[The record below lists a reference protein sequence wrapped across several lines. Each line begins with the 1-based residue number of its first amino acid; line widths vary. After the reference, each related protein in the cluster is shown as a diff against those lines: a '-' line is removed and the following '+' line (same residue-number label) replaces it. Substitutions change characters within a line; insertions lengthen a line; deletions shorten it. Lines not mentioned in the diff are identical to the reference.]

1 MTDYTT
7 KMDEYNIVRKQQMED
22 NKEKV
27 LSVALD
33 LFLKNNIFSITIIDI
48 ATEANIS
55 RATMYRYFKNKE
67 EIMFILAS
75 RMMEKIYRVA
85 FDGISFEST
94 SSVASGYKNMVKKFD
109 ELFDAYRYI
118 YMFDALNT
126 NAKDISAETISIYQ
140 NEYNNLI
147 QTRLK
152 DLPQAETRR
161 HIVVINIIMDFL
173 EDIASHKELIPITQG
188 ISINELLEE
197 FEKTIDSLLN
207 I

>member
-7 KMDEYNIVRKQQMED
+7 KMDEYNIIRKQQMEE

-27 LSVALD
+27 LNVALS
-33 LFLKNNIFSITIIDI
+33 LFLENDIFSITIIDI
-48 ATEANIS
+48 AKEANIS

-67 EIMFILAS
+67 EITFILAS
-75 RMMEKIYRVA
+75 RMMEKIYSVA
-85 FDGISFEST
+85 FDGVSFESNLT
-94 SSVASGYKNMVKKFD
+94 IVVGYRNMVKKFD
-109 ELFDAYRYI
+109 ELVDAYRYI

-126 NAKDISAETISIYQ
+126 NAKDISPATINIYQ

-147 QTRLK
+147 QDRLK
-152 DLPQAETRR
+152 NLPQAEARR
-161 HIVVINIIMDFL
+161 HIVVINIIMDFM
-173 EDIASHKELIPITQG
+173 EDIASHSELIPITQG
-188 ISINELLEE
+188 ISIAELLEE

>member
-1 MTDYTT
+1 MTEYTT
-7 KMDEYNIVRKQQMED
+7 KMDEYNIVRKQQMQD

-27 LSVALD
+27 LNTALK
-33 LFLKNNIFSITIIDI
+33 LFLENNIFSITIIDI
-48 ATEANIS
+48 ANQANMS

-75 RMMEKIYRVA
+75 RMMEKIYTVA
-85 FDGISFEST
+85 FEGISFDST
-94 SSVASGYKNMVKKFD
+94 DSIAEGYKNMVRKFD

-126 NAKDISAETISIYQ
+126 NAADISPATINIYQ
-140 NEYNNLI
+140 NEYRDLI
-147 QTRLK
+147 GVRL
-152 DLPQAETRR
+152 DGLTEAEVKR

-173 EDIASHKELIPITQG
+173 EDLASHSELIPITQG
-188 ISINELLEE
+188 ISIKDLLDE
-197 FEKTIDSLLN
+197 FEKTIDPLLN